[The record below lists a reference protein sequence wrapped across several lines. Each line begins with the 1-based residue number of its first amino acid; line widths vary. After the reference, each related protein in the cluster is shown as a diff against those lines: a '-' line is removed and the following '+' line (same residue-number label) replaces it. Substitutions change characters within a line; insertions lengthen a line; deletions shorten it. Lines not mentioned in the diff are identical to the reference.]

1 MNPYAILVSNI
12 GTPEASSLCQRLTAW
27 YDAMVAHE
35 RRLRTTSRSELCEDD
50 CPHAEARLLW
60 REAVSVFGA
69 SAHQL
74 SFLRS
79 RGLSRV
85 DVVRTFDI
93 AARGALE
100 L

>member
-12 GTPEASSLCQRLTAW
+12 ATPEASALCQRLTAW
-27 YDAMVAHE
+27 HDTMVAHE
-35 RRLRTTSRSELCEDD
+35 RRLRTTSRSEVCEDD
-50 CPHAEARLLW
+50 CPHAEARVLW
-60 REAVSVFGA
+60 REAVSVFGP

-79 RGLSRV
+79 RGLSGV
-85 DVVRTFDI
+85 DVIPAFDV